1 VKRREMMM
9 LRVGNSEG
17 PFLSSPE
24 EKSRRR
30 RVGKRV
36 LCREER
42 WVRAREVVKRALRQ
56 VRVWWRRVSSC
67 SSLSGVSVS
76 LRRGKK

>member
-1 VKRREMMM
+1 MMP
-9 LRVGNSEG
+9 RVGNSEG

-30 RVGKRV
+30 RLGKRV
-36 LCREER
+36 EWRDER
-42 WVRAREVVKRALRQ
+42 WVRAREVVKRALRH

-67 SSLSGVSVS
+67 SSL
-76 LRRGKK
+76 